1 MLVGLCEKNTA
12 SPLSTST
19 STSTS
24 RGRETINPV
33 LAAAAAAAGEGED
46 GSKTDKLVEGNTSDL
61 GGRAG
66 RPNDEQPEAKSD
78 GSIGSESSTDSSSD
92 DCGAEDQ
99 DEDQD
104 GRGSIII
111 GGHEWSTEKAGRRS
125 SIGGLLPALPTAGA
139 VVAVTEKSRR
149 SSFSSVL

>member
-1 MLVGLCEKNTA
+1 M
-12 SPLSTST
+12 
-19 STSTS
+19 
-24 RGRETINPV
+24 
-33 LAAAAAAAGEGED
+33 AAAAAAGEGED

-92 DCGAEDQ
+92 DGGADQ

-125 SIGGLLPALPTAGA
+125 SIGGLPPELPTAGA
-139 VVAVTEKSRR
+139 VVAVTKQSRR
-149 SSFSSVL
+149 SSLSSVL